1 MYCKDV
7 PKRVDHEQR
16 RAEIVR
22 ALWTVINGRGIEGVT
37 YQAVAG
43 AAGISVGRVQHYFDS
58 KVELVRAGCRAIVE
72 RATRTYSER
81 VRSLDPWSALL
92 ELLTEPIPR
101 TETFRRG
108 AAVWYAYIARGVVD
122 PEIGEIV
129 SDASR
134 GTVAE
139 AASLL
144 ESAHAPPSEAER
156 LVGLSNGLTQRVLI
170 GATTSEE
177 ALTIL
182 RDEVAGLKARSA

>member
-58 KVELVRAGCRAIVE
+58 KEELVRAGCRAIVE

>member
-58 KVELVRAGCRAIVE
+58 KEELVRAGCRAIVE

-108 AAVWYAYIARGVVD
+108 AAVWYAYMARGVVD